1 MQLIWVSG
9 PVGKI
14 RTLNLDARRLILL
27 MIAGVFS
34 LLTCGAVLHFV
45 GFRIALEVNPTLL
58 GSYSQLHSTSEVENI
73 KKLYIQKYQEI
84 QKQLQQNQRLMVDL
98 QEQNK
103 KLINLAVPKVLL
115 KEKPV
120 LPASGGPFI
129 PIVLDKKK
137 NIDDLLEDSFEHLKM
152 LNHQLLE
159 QKTVIDQQI
168 QWLVSRPLTLPI
180 FGNPTLTSGFGGRL
194 DPFTKTW
201 GAHEGLDFQESI
213 GSKILSAGAGR
224 VRFSGWEASYGNSIL
239 IDHGNGYIS
248 RYAHASRLFVRE
260 GDHVQNQQLIGL
272 VGSTGRS
279 TGPHLHFEI
288 IKNGIPV
295 DPKEYLIGL
304 KKDLN

>member
-14 RTLNLDARRLILL
+14 RTINLNAYRLILL
-27 MIAGVFS
+27 TLAGTFS
-34 LLTCGAVLHFV
+34 LLICGALLHYV
-45 GFRIALEVNPTLL
+45 GFRIALEINPTIL

-84 QKQLQQNQRLMVDL
+84 QKQSQQNQRLMVDL

-103 KLINLAVPKVLL
+103 KLINLAIPKVLQ
-115 KEKPV
+115 KEKTV
-120 LPASGGPFI
+120 LPSSGGPFI
-129 PIVLDKKK
+129 PIVIDTKK
-137 NIDDLLEDSFEHLKM
+137 NIGVLLEDSVEHLKM
-152 LNHQLLE
+152 FNQQLLE
-159 QKTVIDQQI
+159 QQKVMDQQI
-168 QWLVSRPLTLPI
+168 QWLMSRPLTLPI
-180 FGNPTLTSGFGGRL
+180 LGNPILTSGFGGRL

-213 GSKILSAGAGR
+213 GSNILAAGAGK
-224 VRFSGWEASYGNSIL
+224 VLFSGWETSYGNSIL
-239 IDHGNGYIS
+239 IDHGNGYTS
-248 RYAHASRLFVRE
+248 RYAHASRLFVRA
-260 GDHVQNQQLIGL
+260 GDKVLHQQPIGL

-304 KKDLN
+304 KKDP